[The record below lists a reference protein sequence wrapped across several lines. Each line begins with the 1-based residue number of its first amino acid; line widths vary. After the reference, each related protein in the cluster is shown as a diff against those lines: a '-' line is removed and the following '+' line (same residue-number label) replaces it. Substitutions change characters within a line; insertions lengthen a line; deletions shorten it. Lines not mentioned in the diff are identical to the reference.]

1 MLSLCKIV
9 TFGAG
14 WQIAGGDADDV
25 RVCGAHPWQS
35 QWLVFANGD
44 CCGTAMCDV
53 LCYKGACARRA
64 AAATAKNMK
73 FSPHARQQG
82 KKWAATSLNR
92 MRKGRDQIV
101 VLMKFCCGG
110 RSGSQ
115 RRRRG
120 LRAATSSLRRQR
132 DTMCRRFWQRTV
144 TTRAKLQGVT

>member
-35 QWLVFANGD
+35 HFLVFANGD
-44 CCGTAMCDV
+44 YYGTA
-53 LCYKGACARRA
+53 LHTSYIGACARRA

-82 KKWAATSLNR
+82 KKMAAAAILHR
-92 MRKGRDQIV
+92 MRKGRDQL
-101 VLMKFCCGG
+101 VLVLKFCCGG
-110 RSGSQ
+110 AREG
-115 RRRRG
+115 
-120 LRAATSSLRRQR
+120 T
-132 DTMCRRFWQRTV
+132 
-144 TTRAKLQGVT
+144 